1 MTSAAADVLRQ
12 ALADAPYGLHVARD
26 GNDELDLFNG
36 DGNPFQ
42 DWNDW
47 QAILPVI
54 GLLLAAA
61 PHLAEALDRI
71 ATGPPQDL
79 TYHLL
84 LLSMRDAIA
93 EAAQAMEAES

>member
-12 ALADAPYGLHVARD
+12 ALADAPDGLHVAPD
-26 GNDELDLFNG
+26 GNGELDLFNG
-36 DGNPFQ
+36 YACPIQ

-47 QAILPVI
+47 QAVFPLI

-61 PHLAEALDRI
+61 PELAAALDRVG
-71 ATGPPQDL
+71 AGPPQDL
-79 TYHLL
+79 TYYLL
-84 LLSMRDAIA
+84 GMRDAIA